1 MVSRSTKIA
10 RAGVI
15 ACLYVSLTLAFQPI
29 GYGPIQARISE
40 CLCILPLF
48 YAEAIPALFIGCIIA
63 NIFGGGIY
71 DILLGSLATLLAA
84 TATYLIGKAIKKDGK
99 ILKPLFGSLP
109 PVLFNAA
116 IIPVVLIL
124 CGIAEYTYWVQF
136 ALIAGGEA
144 LVIIPFGMLLYHLIR
159 MFRKKNTAGFL

>member
-1 MVSRSTKIA
+1 MSSRSKKIA

-15 ACLYVSLTLAFQPI
+15 ACLYVLLTLLFQPI

-48 YAEAIPALFIGCIIA
+48 YVEAIPALFVGCIVA
-63 NIFGGGIY
+63 NFFGGGIF
-71 DILLGSLATLLAA
+71 DILLGSAATFFAALAT
-84 TATYLIGKAIKKDGK
+84 YFIGRKTKDGK
-99 ILKPLFGSLP
+99 VLKPLLGGVP
-109 PVLFNAA
+109 PILFNAA

-124 CGIAEYTYWVQF
+124 CGIAEYAYWIEF

-144 LVIIPFGMLLYHLIR
+144 LAVFPFGILLYHVVLAL
-159 MFRKKNTAGFL
+159 RKKNVACFL